1 MWRCIEQLVSQFRI
15 RRTSRVAARLHTTRL
30 AIETLESRTVLS
42 ASVGLDLEALA
53 YRDFTFSPPPRIV
66 AFYGSSVA
74 TLPNVEAWMTPPLS
88 EAQVA
93 VGATGGVVYA
103 MLTEGHR
110 GLPSKDRHFD
120 AVIGGL
126 LSNRSQLGG
135 NVAYDADE
143 TIPENK
149 ISEGAGSSN
158 STPQLGKSTIPAVDN
173 AGIND
178 HAQNLLADGFNRPQ
192 LPQFPRAPTLIERI
206 VENQQTETSLL
217 LPPMYAPTG
226 ADELENVDAA
236 SLLANYATLAA
247 LIDNDESTAITH
259 DAAFEGY
266 TSSQED
272 AEREE
277 YVRSLAENQTRD
289 GANESHGYVDLDEA
303 SVAGGEGTSNLLG
316 ETQRETIE
324 SAIRSLAARRGNG
337 RSTAF
342 LDDWL
347 QQASLSADAVQTA
360 DAIIEQ
366 IANEPGGM
374 ILLQPLTDGVD
385 ELIVAGDVHNVVQ
398 AVVEMEATMGSFQA
412 FDVSIDE
419 ASTAMVKPA
428 PTHEFGVKHDREETP
443 SDGAAERR
451 AASGFGFAALGAMAL
466 AAKRQINDRRRKP
479 R

>member
-1 MWRCIEQLVSQFRI
+1 MLRCIEQLVSQFRI

-110 GLPSKDRHFD
+110 GLPSKGRHFD

-126 LSNRSQLGG
+126 LSNRSHLGG

-149 ISEGAGSSN
+149 VSEGAGSSN

-226 ADELENVDAA
+226 ADELDNVD
-236 SLLANYATLAA
+236 AA

-443 SDGAAERR
+443 SEGAAERR